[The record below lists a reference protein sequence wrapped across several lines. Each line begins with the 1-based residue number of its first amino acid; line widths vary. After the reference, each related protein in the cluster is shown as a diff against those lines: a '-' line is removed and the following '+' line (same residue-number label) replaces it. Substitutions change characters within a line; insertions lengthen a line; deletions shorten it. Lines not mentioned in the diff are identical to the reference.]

1 MDRWPLGTGTSA
13 LEPQHTTDRKW
24 AELNQFQS
32 KPCFVFMRLSGS
44 LNSKDFPA
52 KWLLL
57 QLAACWLNW
66 LFRVPLRAGR
76 RLCLVKCPTRL
87 RFNILSK
94 SAGLKLIF
102 NRVKKRWFLD
112 VVIIQT
118 MSFRWSEPLLF
129 LDMCRKLYPLSICLQ
144 LTCLK
149 RNRDSPSWLQ
159 SELQQCGDKDQTI
172 SRGNC
177 VANCTSVETCGAER
191 TSFGA
196 LMHQMQF
203 WNS

>member
-1 MDRWPLGTGTSA
+1 
-13 LEPQHTTDRKW
+13 
-24 AELNQFQS
+24 
-32 KPCFVFMRLSGS
+32 MRLSGS

-94 SAGLKLIF
+94 SAGLKVIF
-102 NRVKKRWFLD
+102 ITASRNGGFW
-112 VVIIQT
+112 
-118 MSFRWSEPLLF
+118 MSLSFKP
-129 LDMCRKLYPLSICLQ
+129 CRSGGQSHCCFWTRAGNFIPLSICLQ

-149 RNRDSPSWLQ
+149 RNRGLPSWLQ
-159 SELQQCGDKDQTI
+159 SELQQRGDRDQTA

-177 VANCTSVETCGAER
+177 VANCTSVETRGAER
-191 TSFGA
+191 TSFWRFDA
-196 LMHQMQF
+196 SNAVLK
-203 WNS
+203 

>member
-1 MDRWPLGTGTSA
+1 
-13 LEPQHTTDRKW
+13 
-24 AELNQFQS
+24 
-32 KPCFVFMRLSGS
+32 MRLSGS

-94 SAGLKLIF
+94 SAGLKVIFFF

-129 LDMCRKLYPLSICLQ
+129 LDTCRKFYPPFHLPTTDMPQKEPRFALMAAKRVAATWGQRSNGVSWQLCRKLHVSGDAWRWENLLLALWCIKCSSEIARCSWKRVIFCSNQLQYIPSPLS
-144 LTCLK
+144 
-149 RNRDSPSWLQ
+149 R
-159 SELQQCGDKDQTI
+159 
-172 SRGNC
+172 
-177 VANCTSVETCGAER
+177 
-191 TSFGA
+191 
-196 LMHQMQF
+196 H
-203 WNS
+203 